1 MRLRPFIPKGSSIR
15 LESALQIVTVNPIFS
30 DVGLP
35 NHCDRM
41 GDRAHEQA
49 ILDELSSLALIMLS
63 VLIADGMLIHQTWVA
78 IAPIGEEGL
87 TNFGR
92 KSLLQVLYRNGKLHL
107 SLVQDHLL
115 TCNQKPDTSRG
126 SSVTRHSYPY
136 LLMPPYIRITIGIR
150 VCSFGLTMA
159 LVTYTLLPE
168 KRDSMN

>member
-15 LESALQIVTVNPIFS
+15 LEYALQIVTVNPIFS

-87 TNFGR
+87 IHFGR
-92 KSLLQVLYRNGKLHL
+92 KSLLQVLYRNGKPHL
-107 SLVQDHLL
+107 TLV
-115 TCNQKPDTSRG
+115 
-126 SSVTRHSYPY
+126 
-136 LLMPPYIRITIGIR
+136 
-150 VCSFGLTMA
+150 
-159 LVTYTLLPE
+159 
-168 KRDSMN
+168 